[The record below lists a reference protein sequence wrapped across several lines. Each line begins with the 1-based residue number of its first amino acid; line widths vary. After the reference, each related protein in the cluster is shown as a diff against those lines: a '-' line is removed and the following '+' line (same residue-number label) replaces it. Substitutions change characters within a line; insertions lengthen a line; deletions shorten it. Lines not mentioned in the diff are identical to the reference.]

1 MKAIYKSNFYFYLL
15 VFISSFVCI
24 GQNNFE
30 NGLSP
35 STYRYFFPDKRDGD
49 YKMMMF
55 QTEGLDGINYF
66 GNRLQDINLDGKIDY
81 VFRVKEYLN
90 GEWDFPSTEPR
101 MFIRGEI
108 NKDFE
113 MKLVKEDMLFS
124 TAENIKYFEDET
136 GEYFYNWAW
145 YDPTIISQI
154 GIDDWKGFLKKYNYI
169 ENEDYAYEDKYIEF
183 KPRIYR
189 TKNGVFKDVTNEN
202 LEFVQEI
209 ASTRAKFPW
218 DQSIS
223 SGDFDGDGD
232 TDILMS
238 GIHGATSTS
247 SGLPNYNPKTRLL
260 FYFFENDGKGNLKGI
275 PLNLKGYEN
284 IRWSIPEGTKQYA
297 TNIDNIPG
305 DEAIGELWE
314 YEGVFED
321 NPKERKFGY
330 YKINKVTR
338 EIEFQQIFK
347 NEEYLLNPF
356 WNIFPK
362 QILPIKFINN
372 RELVLYFFTSPSG
385 SPAKNFIAETR
396 FDQKVVQQYFKV
408 YEFIKN
414 SNGLKEIKEVT
425 KEFFLSDEDKTFS
438 LDNSGTIHF
447 IDVDGDGL
455 LDLFP
460 QIGHTPYDVL
470 GGIQQFINY
479 PSWNG
484 KTNTVYFFKQ
494 LQNNTFK
501 LTDLTEIKG
510 RYFPQNFNG
519 DYSLFNNNGKINDN
533 DGSTYIENF
542 TVQNNV
548 SLNDLNEDG
557 RLEIITSANPDYL
570 QIFTKSNLPV
580 TGLEELKIESSTISI
595 LSLSNIHDRYDFS
608 EYTISKDTL
617 HFKLHDNFS
626 QAFIIKDPKKIQ
638 THVPMI
644 YGAYSKKTAY
654 SVSPPPSNRSE
665 IVDNTGQSI
674 MPVFN
679 RRYFPSYFKDQFYE
693 LPFFLR
699 KNNDFVLK
707 SHTVFT
713 IDQNIAPLPFKLLA
727 AKKIEE
733 NGFKGFIVDLSIS
746 VDINNNTHQS
756 SNGKIEPG
764 LKYGYE
770 LYSNGILIKT
780 VKEVSYSTVEIP
792 NSFLSKI
799 KDFKISIDQL
809 PFDNIRFKIFAIDSS
824 DDKIIT
830 YATIPDSDFDGI
842 IDVFDKCPN
851 TKVGVAVD
859 SNGCSTSQIDT
870 DNDGVNDNIDLCPN
884 TPSGQTVN
892 SNGCSTSQIDT
903 DNDGVKNNIDLCPN
917 TPSGQT
923 VNSDGCS
930 TSQIDT
936 DNDGVKD
943 NIDLCPNTPS
953 GQTVNSNGCST
964 SQIDT
969 DNDGVKDNIDLCPN
983 TPSGQTVN
991 SDGCILIPYN
1001 NFLIETKSETCS
1013 GKNNGVIIIK
1023 ATLTYDYKAT
1033 INNKT
1038 YSFENNSLTISNLQ
1052 PGVYNVCL
1060 EVVGEKFQ
1068 QCYTLTIGKGGTLT
1082 GKITSISKNSVN
1094 VEITEGTAPFE
1105 ISINGSTKFNTNQS
1119 NFSVDVTQGD
1129 LILVKSSVACEG
1141 IYSKTISDLPHG
1153 IVAYPNPTKGIFE
1166 MSVPSNLNEVYVEV
1180 FSINSDLISKQTY
1193 PVVNNK
1199 IKLNIENQSKGVYI
1213 VKTYLDSPVSII
1225 IIKD

>member
-1 MKAIYKSNFYFYLL
+1 MKSIYKLNFYFCLF
-15 VFISSFVCI
+15 VSISSFVCE

-30 NGLSP
+30 NGISP

-49 YKMMMF
+49 YKMMIF

-81 VFRVKEYLN
+81 VFRAKEYLE
-90 GEWDFPSTEPR
+90 GEWDFPSSEPR

-108 NKDFE
+108 NTNFE
-113 MKLVKEDMLFS
+113 MKLVKDDMLFS

-136 GEYFYNWAW
+136 GVYFYNWSW
-145 YDPTIISQI
+145 YDSTVISQI
-154 GIDDWKGFLKKYNYI
+154 GIDDWKGFFKKYNYL
-169 ENEDYAYEDKYIEF
+169 ENEDYAYENNYIEF

-189 TKNGVFKDVTNEN
+189 AKNGVFEDVTNKN

-238 GIHGATSTS
+238 GTHRSTSTS
-247 SGLPNYNPKTRLL
+247 SGLPAYNEQNRSL

-275 PLNLKGYEN
+275 PLALKGYEN
-284 IRWSIPEGTKQYA
+284 INWWIPEGTKQYA

-305 DEAIGELWE
+305 DEVIGELWV
-314 YEGVFED
+314 YENVFEN
-321 NPKERKFGY
+321 NPKERKFGH

-338 EIEFQQIFK
+338 EIEFLQIFK

-396 FDQKVVQQYFKV
+396 FDQKVVQQYFKI

-414 SNGLKEIKEVT
+414 SNGVKEIKEVT

-460 QIGHTPYDVL
+460 QIGATPNEVM
-470 GGIQQFINY
+470 GGIQQFVNY

-484 KTNTVYFFKQ
+484 KTNTIYFFKQ

-501 LTDLTEIKG
+501 LTDLTEING
-510 RYFPQNFNG
+510 RFFPQNFNG
-519 DYSLFNNNGKINDN
+519 DYSVFDNDGKINNNNNSSNIGD
-533 DGSTYIENF
+533 F
-542 TVQNNV
+542 TLQNTV

-557 RLEIITSANPDYL
+557 RMEIITSGNPDYL
-570 QIFTKSNLPV
+570 QIFTKSNLPL
-580 TGLEELKIESSTISI
+580 TGLEELKINSSTISI
-595 LSLSNIHDRYDFS
+595 LNLSKIHDRYDFS

-617 HFKLHDNFS
+617 HFKLHENFS
-626 QAFIIKDPKKIQ
+626 QVFVINDPKKIQ
-638 THVPMI
+638 TNNPVI
-644 YGAYSKKTAY
+644 YGAYPKSTTY
-654 SVSPPPSNRSE
+654 SVSPPPLQRRGGTFN
-665 IVDNTGQSI
+665 NTGKLI
-674 MPVFN
+674 FN
-679 RRYFPSYFKDQFYE
+679 IEHQTIFSKDKSYE
-693 LPFFLR
+693 LPYFLR
-699 KNNDFVLK
+699 KNNDFVFK
-707 SHTVFT
+707 SQTVYT
-713 IDQNIAPLPFKLLA
+713 TDQNIPPLPFKLIE
-727 AKKIEE
+727 AKKIDE
-733 NGFKGFIVDLSIS
+733 NGFRGFIVDLSNS

-780 VKEVSYSTVEIP
+780 DKEVSYSTVEIP

-799 KDFKISIDQL
+799 KDFKISIGQM

-830 YATIPDSDFDGI
+830 YATIPDSDSDGI

-859 SNGCSTSQIDT
+859 SEGCEIFT
-870 DNDGVNDNIDLCPN
+870 L
-884 TPSGQTVN
+884 
-892 SNGCSTSQIDT
+892 
-903 DNDGVKNNIDLCPN
+903 
-917 TPSGQT
+917 
-923 VNSDGCS
+923 
-930 TSQIDT
+930 
-936 DNDGVKD
+936 
-943 NIDLCPNTPS
+943 
-953 GQTVNSNGCST
+953 
-964 SQIDT
+964 
-969 DNDGVKDNIDLCPN
+969 
-983 TPSGQTVN
+983 
-991 SDGCILIPYN
+991 PYN
-1001 NFLIETKSETCS
+1001 NFTVETKSETCL
-1013 GKNNGVIIIK
+1013 GKNNGEIIIK
-1023 ATLTYDYKAT
+1023 ASAVFNYRAVL
-1033 INNKT
+1033 NNKT
-1038 YSFENNSLTISNLQ
+1038 YSFENNSATISNLQ
-1052 PGVYNVCL
+1052 PGVYNVCI

-1129 LILVKSSVACEG
+1129 LILIKSSVACEG
-1141 IYSKTISDLPHG
+1141 IYSKTISDLPQS

-1166 MSVPSNLNEVYVEV
+1166 MSVPSNLNEVYVEI

-1199 IKLNIENQSKGVYI
+1199 IKLNLENQSKGVYI